1 MAKEHQIKI
10 SSDITGVTKGINEI
24 SKGFKKLGDLKIGT
38 NLKGADVKN
47 ALKDQKEV
55 IISTQKEIARLSIE
69 LTKAM
74 DDKKVKILRD
84 QIRGLKEDIKS
95 SKNLIGDI
103 QGNTGLGNTRGANRL
118 ASIGGGSSGISAGV
132 IAGGAVLAAGVITK
146 LITSLV
152 APSFEAASSRVRLR
166 GLGVGQD
173 QLNQIERSGVGY
185 GFSASDSRTQ
195 AESLLRT
202 TGSTN
207 QLGDFQSLSR
217 GTGLDIEQLIGVGG
231 SLRNSGFNNKQSA
244 QFIKDTLAGAV
255 AAGFDKSR
263 SVDVLTS
270 IADKTEALSQN
281 RNVDPNVVSDLVT
294 RTISG
299 SSYFQQNTGRAFGAV
314 NGLNSLFTGGG
325 TGTGLAYQSLS
336 QLYKGQNRSPIDL
349 LYQSRQ
355 GLFNSKDAPERISA
369 YLQNLISQTT
379 NKTVVGGGGLNQLND
394 DQLKS
399 TAITLTD
406 LVKKSGGNVS
416 DDTSKEIIEGFL
428 TKTGPDRDKF
438 LADKAKETESI
449 EKQTVDYLKSSDNS
463 LLKMSST
470 LEDIKLLISDG
481 IVANLNKI
489 LDFLGIS
496 DNGGGFTKRLL
507 NSFTPENPFKI
518 VHNTDNYEG
527 QLDPNLSFLEKIK
540 LSIFDPDS
548 LKSRSV
554 SSANRSSSSSQPVAS
569 STNDSALT
577 TPSSPTS
584 SPYSSSKYKPL
595 SDEALKKIGLDDKAI
610 ERFRKYDPLIVAAS
624 QKYGVDANTARAVV
638 FNESRFRPEASAFN
652 KRLNLPGGKG
662 LFQFTG
668 GTGKEYG
675 LNTPEDRFDPV
686 KSTDAGVRY
695 LRDLLKKNK
704 GNFAQAIKGYVD
716 PADVGGYTNKVTKD
730 YNKFSAAQNQA
741 NIDQYSIFDTISD
754 TVADL
759 NKTLKGMQEKQKKEP
774 VIKSDI
780 SNAAKMAFNQSETI
794 TGK

>member
-38 NLKGADVKN
+38 NLKGVDVKN
-47 ALKDQKEV
+47 ALKDQREV
-55 IISTQKEIARLSIE
+55 IVSTQKEIARLSIE

-84 QIRGLKEDIKS
+84 QIKGLKEDIRS

-103 QGNTGLGNTRGANRL
+103 QGNAALGNAKGSRL
-118 ASIGGGSSGISAGV
+118 SAGGGSSGISASV
-132 IAGGAVLAAGVITK
+132 VAGGAILAAGVITK
-146 LITSLV
+146 LVTGLV
-152 APSFEAASSRVRLR
+152 APSFEAAASRIRLR

-185 GFSASDSRTQ
+185 GFSANESRTQ

-231 SLRNSGFNNKQSA
+231 SLRNSGFNNKQST

-281 RNVDPNVVSDLVT
+281 RNVDPNVISDLVT

-299 SSYFQQNTGRAFGAV
+299 SNYFQQNTGRAFGAI
-314 NGLNSLFTGGG
+314 NGLNDIFTGGG
-325 TGTGLAYQSLS
+325 TGTGLAFQALS
-336 QLYKGQNRSPIDL
+336 KLYKGQGRSPVDL
-349 LYQSRQ
+349 LYQTKQ
-355 GLFNSKDAPERISA
+355 GLFNAPDAPERVSA
-369 YLQNLISQTT
+369 LLETILSSAT
-379 NKTVVGGGGLNQLND
+379 NSKVKAGGGVNQLTE
-394 DQLKS
+394 DQIKS
-399 TAITLTD
+399 SALTLNGIKPSIS
-406 LVKKSGGNVS
+406 L
-416 DDTSKEIIEGFL
+416 DTGSELIKGFL
-428 TKTGPDRDKF
+428 SKTGADRDKF
-438 LADKAKETESI
+438 IQEKLKETDTI
-449 EKQTVDYLKSSDNS
+449 EKQTVDYLKSSDNT
-463 LLKMSST
+463 LLKVSST

-489 LDFLGIS
+489 LDFLGIT
-496 DNGGGFTKRLL
+496 DNGGSFIKRGL
-507 NSFTPENPFKI
+507 NSFSSNQSGAPSEFFDNRGNLLPGVKIDQTGNPYK
-518 VHNTDNYEG
+518 
-527 QLDPNLSFLEKIK
+527 
-540 LSIFDPDS
+540 
-548 LKSRSV
+548 V
-554 SSANRSSSSSQPVAS
+554 SNNSNSSSGNTSAASSQPVAS
-569 STNDSALT
+569 SSSESALT
-577 TPSSPTS
+577 TPSSYP
-584 SPYSSSKYKPL
+584 SKYKPL
-595 SDEALKKIGLDDKAI
+595 SDEALKKVGLDDKTI
-610 ERFRKYDPLIVAAS
+610 ERFRKYDPLIVAAA
-624 QKYGVDANTARAVV
+624 QKYGVDPNTARAVV
-638 FNESRFRPEASAFN
+638 FNESRFRPDAAAFN

-675 LNTPEDRFDPV
+675 LNTPADRFDPV

-704 GNFAQAIKGYVD
+704 GNFSQAIKGYVD
-716 PADVGGYTNKVTKD
+716 PADVGGYTNKVTND
-730 YNKFSAAQNQA
+730 YKKFSAAQNQA
-741 NIDQYSIFDTISD
+741 NVDQYSIFDTISD
-754 TVADL
+754 TVSDL
-759 NKTLKGMQEKQKKEP
+759 TKTLKGMQEKQKKEP

-780 SNAAKMAFNQSETI
+780 SNVAKMALNQSETI